1 MSHECCLL
9 REGPERFG
17 AESVPSQVALGEDLL
32 EIIGRWFQRDTD
44 RARGLRRAVSD
55 PQPRDKAAWAGVAW

>member
-1 MSHECCLL
+1 M
-9 REGPERFG
+9 
-17 AESVPSQVALGEDLL
+17 GEDLL

-44 RARGLRRAVSD
+44 RGRGLRRAVSD